1 MHLHNCMCFSAHLKK
16 LLHYL
21 STLFWAPGGP
31 GSVWNYS
38 GALVRSTSMSGRFAC
53 GCWTILQ
60 FFDVVQTTSNLV
72 GSSPRCIWIP
82 PHWISQLW
90 DLTILG
96 LWLDNYH
103 TLPNNPIDYNSSCWW
118 IVLYCI
124 KEWEIQTLPMR
135 NHNAQHLLTFLTY
148 LLSSLIWL
156 WLFLQSLSLPLSLLV
171 RPLTPWQ
178 VVLLWYITG
187 CIVIM
192 LSLLTLQIYP

>member
-1 MHLHNCMCFSAHLKK
+1 VLFSAPEKALALSKHTFLSSWGAWERLELLRSTGEVNQHVWEVCMWLLDHFTIFWCGPDHFQPCRQLSQVHLNTTA
-16 LLHYL
+16 LNQ
-21 STLFWAPGGP
+21 STLRFDHPGI
-31 GSVWNYS
+31 VI
-38 GALVRSTSMSGRFAC
+38 RH
-53 GCWTILQ
+53 
-60 FFDVVQTTSNLV
+60 D
-72 GSSPRCIWIP
+72 
-82 PHWISQLW
+82 
-90 DLTILG
+90 
-96 LWLDNYH
+96 